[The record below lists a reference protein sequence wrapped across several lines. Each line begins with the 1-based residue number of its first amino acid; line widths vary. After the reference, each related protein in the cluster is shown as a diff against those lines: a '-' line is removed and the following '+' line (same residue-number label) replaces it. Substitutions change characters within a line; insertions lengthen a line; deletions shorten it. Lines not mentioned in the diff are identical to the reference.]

1 MALHALLH
9 LDFGDGNF
17 QLLPPIVRQVSDI
30 ALISKEVNNAAD
42 ASVVVSHE
50 GTQPAVGVDQR
61 KFQADK
67 RRRTVW
73 ITLAASILLLVTG
86 FMLLRHTPGSPWH
99 SATASQKANLDQQK
113 EIAEAKFSKNETHS
127 VAVLGQASR
136 VSWTDRHLPTEIGAS
151 LEPGEFKL
159 KQGLVQ
165 IEFFSG
171 AHVIIEGPA
180 EFELVSPSRIVCN
193 LGKIRRMYRV
203 KPRDLRSRLRLT
215 RPSI

>member
-1 MALHALLH
+1 MTPELQQLLSGLLDGQLSDAARLRFAQLLRDDPSAQDWYARYIALHALLH

-73 ITLAASILLLVTG
+73 ITLAASILLLVAG

-136 VSWTDRHLPTEIGAS
+136 VSWTDRHLPTEIRR
-151 LEPGEFKL
+151 
-159 KQGLVQ
+159 LV
-165 IEFFSG
+165 
-171 AHVIIEGPA
+171 
-180 EFELVSPSRIVCN
+180 R
-193 LGKIRRMYRV
+193 
-203 KPRDLRSRLRLT
+203 T
-215 RPSI
+215 W

>member
-1 MALHALLH
+1 MA
-9 LDFGDGNF
+9 FCDG
-17 QLLPPIVRQVSDI
+17 
-30 ALISKEVNNAAD
+30 
-42 ASVVVSHE
+42 
-50 GTQPAVGVDQR
+50 
-61 KFQADK
+61 
-67 RRRTVW
+67 
-73 ITLAASILLLVTG
+73 
-86 FMLLRHTPGSPWH
+86 
-99 SATASQKANLDQQK
+99 SQKANLDQQK
-113 EIAEAKFSKNETHS
+113 EIAEAKFSKNEAHS

-193 LGKIRRMYRV
+193 LGKIRAHVPSQAKGFTIETPTYAAV
-203 KPRDLRSRLRLT
+203 DLGTEFTVQVEQTGESQFQVLDGEVELWNGSSPQST
-215 RPSI
+215 LA